1 VPDRV
6 ALEPLICTAAIADLQ
21 MVDPQE
27 MAELGLVLT
36 IVEREEYEAAVAR
49 RDQGPTA
56 AAADAALLGDGPQ
69 EAGKGPLSQWT

>member
-1 VPDRV
+1 
-6 ALEPLICTAAIADLQ
+6 

-56 AAADAALLGDGPQ
+56 AAADAALRRTPWTF
-69 EAGKGPLSQWT
+69 GKL